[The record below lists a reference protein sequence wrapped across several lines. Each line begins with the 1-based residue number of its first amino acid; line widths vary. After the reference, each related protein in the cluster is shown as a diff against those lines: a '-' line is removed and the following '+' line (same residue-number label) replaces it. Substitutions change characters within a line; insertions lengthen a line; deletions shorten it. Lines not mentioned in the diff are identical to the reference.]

1 MTAVV
6 YRVGV
11 DLGGTNV
18 RAAVVDEKGQI
29 RVAVRTPLAA
39 DRSPEA
45 VVALARE
52 TIERALADAQ
62 LPLSTLLGVGVGVA
76 GQLRGTSGVVANG
89 PNLGWREVPFGRM
102 LSAALARPVR
112 VVNDLEAIAWGEFC
126 YGAARGEK
134 DVLVVCVGTGVG
146 AGLIVD
152 GRLYHGASGVAAEL
166 GHVKVRF
173 GGEPCGCGKR
183 GCLEAY
189 LGGGNL
195 NKRLQR
201 EAYNWPAL
209 LHKTAHDPVAIH
221 PGFVEEL
228 VQEGDARA
236 RGLWDELAQMLGMV
250 LANAVTT
257 VNPALLVLGG
267 TVLKGCPSLQAR
279 TEKVFRE
286 LVLEIAGEAV
296 TIKSAALGDD
306 GGILGAAALG
316 PSSS

>member
-1 MTAVV
+1 MAAAD
-6 YRVGV
+6 YQVGV

-18 RAAVVDEKGQI
+18 RAAVVDRRGHI
-29 RVAVRTPLAA
+29 LAAARTPLTD

-45 VVALARE
+45 VVALTSA
-52 TIERALADAQ
+52 TVAQALAEAQ
-62 LPLSTLLGVGVGVA
+62 LSLSTLLGVGVGIA

-102 LSAALARPVR
+102 LSAALARPIR

-126 YGAARGEK
+126 FGAARGEK

-152 GRLYHGASGVAAEL
+152 GRLYHGASGVAAEI
-166 GHVKVRF
+166 GHVKVRP
-173 GGEPCGCGKR
+173 GGERCGCGKR

-189 LGGGNL
+189 CGGGNL
-195 NKRLQR
+195 VKRLQS
-201 EAYNWPAL
+201 EMHNWPAL
-209 LHKTAHDPVAIH
+209 LQKAAHDPARLH

-228 VQEGDARA
+228 AQGGDARA
-236 RGLWDELAQMLGMV
+236 RTLWEELAQLLGLT
-250 LANAVTT
+250 LANAVTM

-267 TVLKGCPSLQAR
+267 TVLKGCPSLQVR
-279 TEKVFRE
+279 TEEVFRE

-296 TIKSAALGDD
+296 TIKPTALGDD

-316 PSSS
+316 APNS

>member
-1 MTAVV
+1 MTVAD

-18 RAAVVDEKGQI
+18 RAAVVDERGKI
-29 RVAVRTPLAA
+29 RAAARAPLTE
-39 DRSPEA
+39 DHSPEA
-45 VVALARE
+45 VVALTRE
-52 TIERALADAQ
+52 TIAGALADAQ
-62 LPLSTLLGVGVGVA
+62 LSLSALLGVGVGVA
-76 GQLRGTSGVVANG
+76 GQLRGASGVVANG

-126 YGAARGEK
+126 FGAARGEK

-152 GRLYHGASGVAAEL
+152 GRLYHGATGVAAEI

-201 EAYNWPAL
+201 ETYNWPAL
-209 LHKTAHDPVAIH
+209 LQKTAHDPVRVH
-221 PGFVEEL
+221 PGLVEEL
-228 VQEGDARA
+228 VEEGDARA
-236 RGLWDELAQMLGMV
+236 RGLWDELAQLLGMV
-250 LANAVTT
+250 LANAVTMI
-257 VNPALLVLGG
+257 NPALLVLGG

-279 TEKVFRE
+279 AEKIFRE

-296 TIKSAALGDD
+296 SIKPTALGDD

-316 PSSS
+316 APRS